1 MHKLQLLK
9 QMIDNN
15 SDNCLELL
23 NECSQEFSNCKQNKR
38 GLITLTIRY
47 YINNNKIDEIK
58 EILYNNDLMRR
69 DYLSLLDY
77 YYSQNECKNT
87 HDNHDNHYYYSDIEY
102 IYNNID
108 DIETKDVDLMIENK
122 WIDLLKKFDGYMI
135 NCSHNSNIDNNDKK
149 NLRKY
154 SFDVTKMRDKYY
166 QRIKNKDE
174 MDIMM
179 NNIDVLIDGANM
191 SHLTGKFDYS
201 ILPTIIRKFNRMNIK
216 AKIILHERH
225 QLSSEL
231 MEQLSNYLIRTPTM
245 RNDDD
250 YMIYGMMI
258 HNTMVLTNDQFRDH
272 LKDMDLKTK
281 CFVKSMTIKYSSNN
295 LIIPKYSKCIQVFN
309 DIIYIPTKDGFYK
322 LNGINNSFL

>member
-9 QMIDNN
+9 QKIDN
-15 SDNCLELL
+15 LELCDDFIK
-23 NECSQEFSNCKQNKR
+23 ECIDEFSDSKQNQR
-38 GLITLTIRY
+38 GLITLIIRH
-47 YINNNKIDEIK
+47 YINNNKTDEIK
-58 EILYNNDLMRR
+58 EILYNKNNLMRR
-69 DYLSLLDY
+69 DYLSCLDY
-77 YYSQNECKNT
+77 FLKKNQNDNQN
-87 HDNHDNHYYYSDIEY
+87 DNHNNYYEDIEY

-122 WIDLLKKFDGYMI
+122 WINLLKRFDGYMI
-135 NCSHNSNIDNNDKK
+135 NCSLNSNIDNNDKK

-154 SFDVTKMRDKYY
+154 KFDVSKMRDKYY

-174 MDIMM
+174 MDITM

-191 SHLTGKFDYS
+191 SHLTGKFDFS
-201 ILPTIIRKFNRMNIK
+201 ILPNIINKFNKMNIK

-225 QLSSEL
+225 QLSTEL
-231 MEQLSNYLIRTPTM
+231 MELLSNYLIRTPTM

-258 HNTMVLTNDQFRDH
+258 HNTMILTNDQFRDH

-281 CFVKSMTIKYSSNN
+281 CFVKSMCIKYSYNN
-295 LIIPKYSKCIQVFN
+295 LIIPKFSRCIQVN
-309 DIIYIPTKDGFYK
+309 DNIIYIPTKDKNSFYK
-322 LNGINNSFL
+322 ILLFNNY

>member
-9 QMIDNN
+9 QNIDNKEQ
-15 SDNCLELL
+15 CEELIK
-23 NECSQEFSNCKQNKR
+23 ECIDEFSDSKQNQR
-38 GLITLTIRY
+38 GLITLIIRH
-47 YINNNKIDEIK
+47 YINNNKTDEIK
-58 EILYNNDLMRR
+58 EILYNNKNLMRR
-69 DYLSLLDY
+69 DYLSSLDY
-77 YYSQNECKNT
+77 FLKNNHSDYYE
-87 HDNHDNHYYYSDIEY
+87 DIEY

-108 DIETKDVDLMIENK
+108 DIEIKDVDLMIENK
-122 WIDLLKKFDGYMI
+122 WINLLKRFDGYMI
-135 NCSHNSNIDNNDKK
+135 NCSLNSNIDNNDKK
-149 NLRKY
+149 NLKKY
-154 SFDVTKMRDKYY
+154 KFDVSKMRDKYY

-191 SHLTGKFDYS
+191 SHLTGKFDFS
-201 ILPTIIRKFNRMNIK
+201 ILPNIINKFNKMKIK

-225 QLSSEL
+225 QLSTEL

-281 CFVKSMTIKYSSNN
+281 CFVKSMTIKYSYNN
-295 LIIPKYSKCIQVFN
+295 LIIPKFSRCIQVCN
-309 DIIYIPTKDGFYK
+309 NTIYIPTKNGFYK
-322 LNGINNSFL
+322 LDDLDLSSSSSNNQI

>member
-9 QMIDNN
+9 QNIDNKEH
-15 SDNCLELL
+15 CEQLIK
-23 NECSQEFSNCKQNKR
+23 ECIDEFSDSKQNQR
-38 GLITLTIRY
+38 GLITLIIRY
-47 YINNNKIDEIK
+47 YINNNKTDDIK
-58 EILYNNDLMRR
+58 EILYNNKNLMRR
-69 DYLSLLDY
+69 DYLSSLDY
-77 YYSQNECKNT
+77 FLKKN
-87 HDNHDNHYYYSDIEY
+87 DNHSDYYEDIEY

-122 WIDLLKKFDGYMI
+122 WINLLKRFDGYMI
-135 NCSHNSNIDNNDKK
+135 NCSLNSNIDNNDKK
-149 NLRKY
+149 NLKKY
-154 SFDVTKMRDKYY
+154 KFDVSKMRDKYY

-191 SHLTGKFDYS
+191 SHLTGKFDFS
-201 ILPTIIRKFNRMNIK
+201 ILPNIINKFNKMKIK

-225 QLSSEL
+225 QLSTEL

-281 CFVKSMTIKYSSNN
+281 CFVKSMTIKYSYNN
-295 LIIPKYSKCIQVFN
+295 LIIPKFSRCIQVCN
-309 DIIYIPTKDGFYK
+309 NNNTIYIPTKDGFYK
-322 LNGINNSFL
+322 II

>member
-9 QMIDNN
+9 QNIDNKEQ
-15 SDNCLELL
+15 CEQLIK
-23 NECSQEFSNCKQNKR
+23 ECIDEFSDSKQNQR
-38 GLITLTIRY
+38 GLITLIIRY
-47 YINNNKIDEIK
+47 YINNNKTDEIK
-58 EILYNNDLMRR
+58 EILYNNKNLMRR
-69 DYLSLLDY
+69 DYLSSLDY
-77 YYSQNECKNT
+77 FLKKNHSDYNYYN
-87 HDNHDNHYYYSDIEY
+87 DIEY

-122 WIDLLKKFDGYMI
+122 WINLLKRFDGYMI
-135 NCSHNSNIDNNDKK
+135 NCSHNSNIDINDKK

-154 SFDVTKMRDKYY
+154 SFDVSKMRDKYY

-179 NNIDVLIDGANM
+179 NNINVLIDGANM
-191 SHLTGKFDYS
+191 SHLTGKFDFS
-201 ILPTIIRKFNRMNIK
+201 ILPNIINKFNKIKIK

-225 QLSSEL
+225 QLSTEL

-281 CFVKSMTIKYSSNN
+281 CFVKSMTIKYSYNN
-295 LIIPKYSKCIQVFN
+295 LIIPKFSRCIQVN
-309 DIIYIPTKDGFYK
+309 GDIIYIPTKDKNGFYK
-322 LNGINNSFL
+322 LEDLDSSSSSNNQI